1 MSVIQRA
8 SDFVSCVL
16 LAVEV
21 VYIFIVIHALT
32 MVAVRSKAL
41 AIYFFF
47 VILCLS
53 ILSFISHT
61 SSFVCLFFFCRSV
74 LIYFVNCTFFLHN
87 FHTAAKYAVLLFIKP
102 VSNYLFQVSLP
113 KVTLG
118 ILLCQEVFFN
128 FKVTRFCSWI

>member
-8 SDFVSCVL
+8 SNSDFVSCVL

-53 ILSFISHT
+53 ISSFISRT
-61 SSFVCLFFFCRSV
+61 SSFVFFFVGLFSFI
-74 LIYFVNCTFFLHN
+74 LSTAPFFLHN
-87 FHTAAKYAVLLFIKP
+87 FHTAAKYAVLPFIKP

-128 FKVTRFCSWI
+128 FKVIRFFSWI

>member
-41 AIYFFF
+41 AIYFFLLF
-47 VILCLS
+47 CVYLFR
-53 ILSFISHT
+53 LSFLIPLRL
-61 SSFVCLFFFCRSV
+61 FVCFFCRSV

-87 FHTAAKYAVLLFIKP
+87 SHTAAKYAVFLFIKP

-128 FKVTRFCSWI
+128 FKVIRFCSWI

>member
-32 MVAVRSKAL
+32 TVAVRSKAL

-47 VILCLS
+47 VVLCLS
-53 ILSFISHT
+53 ISSFISHT
-61 SSFVCLFFFCRSV
+61 SSLFVCFFCRSV

-87 FHTAAKYAVLLFIKP
+87 FHTAAKYAVFLFIKP

-118 ILLCQEVFFN
+118 ILL
-128 FKVTRFCSWI
+128 RH

>member
-41 AIYFFF
+41 AIYFFLLFCVYLFRLSFLIPLRLF
-47 VILCLS
+47 VCFFVGLFSFILS
-53 ILSFISHT
+53 IGP
-61 SSFVCLFFFCRSV
+61 
-74 LIYFVNCTFFLHN
+74 FLHN
-87 FHTAAKYAVLLFIKP
+87 FHTAAKYASLLFIKP

-128 FKVTRFCSWI
+128 FKVIRFCSWI